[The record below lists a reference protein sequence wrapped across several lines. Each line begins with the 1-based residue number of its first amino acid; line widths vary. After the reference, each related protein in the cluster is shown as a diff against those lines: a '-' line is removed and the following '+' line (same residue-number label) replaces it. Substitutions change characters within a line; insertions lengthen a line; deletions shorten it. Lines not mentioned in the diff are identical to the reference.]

1 MIKTAA
7 ILLKVLAGVLA
18 FCLVAA
24 VALVGL
30 AHTDYVQ
37 QRALRKVTELLHEQL
52 QTHIEIGHVQVS
64 LFGQKLSIRDIAID
78 DLQGRRMLQME
89 ELGVDVKLRRL
100 LSHEL
105 DITEAHVTGLTA
117 HIYKFKDDSV
127 ANYQFVIDAFK
138 SKKKAPNDSL
148 QSDESKKNKLSLDVE
163 LLKLRDIKVSYNDT
177 IEAELG
183 YLLYQ
188 ENWLGKRMCE
198 VRELKTAFVQHTKK
212 GQVDS
217 RVRIGNMNISEEDG
231 RLSLDIG
238 DLCFATDNHLPRKNA
253 GKPKRGAF
261 DAGHFDIV
269 AQLHATVDHLAKDT
283 LQAVVTDGQVS
294 DRGSGLN
301 VRKLRFTVSANKQ
314 TARLSDVTVGLQ
326 NTTLSIP
333 SATIV
338 LPNKKEGRRLSYS
351 TSLLTGRV
359 VLKDIA
365 KPFSRALSNFTEP
378 LLLQATMSGND
389 ESMRFSQVA
398 VSTTDKKLQIKAKGF
413 IRGLKNSRQL
423 YVHFDVPRMTASDR
437 VEERIINQFVVR
449 KFMMKQLA
457 ALGRIEY
464 TGHFDVL
471 WKQERFAGHLS
482 TAAGPLD
489 FHFELDEQDK
499 YVSGTAQSDALQL
512 GQVMDMPDIGK
523 IAAKADFRFD
533 ISKPRTAKMRRN
545 KGGKLPI
552 GSVNAEV
559 SEANYKKVKVRNIF
573 ADIVSDGAIAEG
585 NINIKGK
592 RVDLLCSFSFTSTDE
607 MRKTKIKPGV
617 KFHKLSD
624 EDRLAKEERK
634 LQKQLEKEAKK
645 AEKDMRA
652 QEKANQKAAKK
663 AEKEARKAEKRRRDS
678 LKRCFR
684 TQPIDLYQE

>member
-1 MIKTAA
+1 MRTVVVI
-7 ILLKVLAGVLA
+7 LKVLAGVLA

-37 QRALRKVTELLHEQL
+37 QRTLQKVTELLREQL
-52 QTHIEIGHVQVS
+52 RTHIEIGHVQVS
-64 LFGQKLSIRDIAID
+64 IFGQKLSIRDLAID

-89 ELGVDVKLRRL
+89 ELGVDVRLRRL
-100 LSHEL
+100 LSHEVY
-105 DITEAHVTGLTA
+105 ITEAHVTGLTG
-117 HIYKFKDDSV
+117 HIYKLKDDSV

-138 SKKKAPNDSL
+138 SKKKVPSDSL
-148 QSDESKKNKLSLDVE
+148 QSAQPKKNKLSLDIG
-163 LLKLRDIKVSYNDT
+163 LLKLKDIKASYNDT

-183 YLLYQ
+183 YLLYK
-188 ENWLGKRMCE
+188 ENWLGKKTCE
-198 VRELKTAFVQHTKK
+198 VRELKTGFVQRTKK
-212 GQVDS
+212 GPVDS
-217 RVRIGNMNISEEDG
+217 RVRIGNMDIREEDG
-231 RLSLDIG
+231 CVSLDIG
-238 DLCFATDNHLPRKNA
+238 NVCFVTDNHLPRKNA

-261 DAGHFDIV
+261 DAGHLDLV
-269 AQLHATVDHLAKDT
+269 AKLHATIDHIAKDT
-283 LQAVVTDGQVS
+283 LQAVITDGQVS
-294 DRGSGLN
+294 DRGSGLD
-301 VRKLRFTVSANKQ
+301 VRKLCFTLSANKQ
-314 TARLSDVTVGLQ
+314 TAHLSDMTVGLQ
-326 NTTLSIP
+326 NTILSIP
-333 SATIV
+333 SAAIV
-338 LPNKKEGRRLSYS
+338 LPSKKEGRRLSYS

-378 LLLQATMSGND
+378 LLLQTTMSGND
-389 ESMRFSQVA
+389 ESMRFNQVS
-398 VSTTDKKLQIKAKGF
+398 VSTTDKKLRIKANGF

-423 YVHFDVPRMTASDR
+423 HVHFDVPHMTASDH

-471 WKQERFAGHLS
+471 WKLERFAGHLT

-489 FHFELDEQDK
+489 FHFELDEKDK

-523 IAAKADFRFD
+523 IVAKADFRFD
-533 ISKPRTAKMRRN
+533 ISKPRTAKMRRQ

-552 GSVNAEV
+552 GHVHAEV
-559 SEANYKKVKVRNIF
+559 PEANYKKVKVRNIF

-585 NINIKGK
+585 NVNIKGK
-592 RVDLLCSFSFTSTDE
+592 RVDVLCSFSFTNTDE

-624 EDRLAKEERK
+624 EVKAAKEEV
-634 LQKQLEKEAKK
+634 
-645 AEKDMRA
+645 
-652 QEKANQKAAKK
+652 KAAKK
-663 AEKEARKAEKRRRDS
+663 ALREVERAAKAEEKAARKAAKAAEKAARKAAKRRQDS
-678 LKRCFR
+678 LKNV
-684 TQPIDLYQE
+684 Q